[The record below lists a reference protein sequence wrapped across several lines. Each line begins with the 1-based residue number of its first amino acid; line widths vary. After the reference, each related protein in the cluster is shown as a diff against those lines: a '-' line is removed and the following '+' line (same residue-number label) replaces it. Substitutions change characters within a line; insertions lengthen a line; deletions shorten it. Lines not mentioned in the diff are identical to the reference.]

1 MVKFNAKALAGG
13 VIGAVVVA
21 AALALVDRN
30 APPSSATA
38 EKGKEQCYGVAK
50 AGENGCAAA
59 NGAHS
64 CSGLATRDNS
74 GQEWKLVE
82 VGTCVNMGG
91 QLKAFE
97 NATVPA
103 SDETQGS

>member
-1 MVKFNAKALAGG
+1 MAKFNARALAGA

-21 AALALVDRN
+21 GALTLIDRDG
-30 APPSSATA
+30 PSMSATS

-64 CSGLATRDNS
+64 CSGLATVDNS

-82 VGTCVNMGG
+82 VGSCVKMGG
-91 QLKAFE
+91 KLEAFE
-97 NATVPA
+97 NATTPA
-103 SDETQGS
+103 SDEVKGS